1 MLRTPLIVFLI
12 CIHLFVCVRPCL
24 VDEPKPLEIPIIKTS
39 IEPSRSITPQVIEK
53 RNQTKEEII
62 NGYIKEICL
71 SYNMEPEFVQALVYQ
86 ESRYD
91 IKAKNQGCVGL
102 MQINTYYHADRA
114 KRLGVTDFYDPYG
127 NILLGV
133 DYLSELFHRY
143 KDPRMVLRVYKGVK

>member
-1 MLRTPLIVFLI
+1 MRRTSLIVCLMF
-12 CIHLFVCVRPCL
+12 LFVLSIVKSCPL
-24 VDEPKPLEIPIIKTS
+24 QEPKLPNIPSIKVTM
-39 IEPSRSITPQVIEK
+39 EPSRSLTPQVAEK
-53 RNQTKEEII
+53 RNQTKEEKI
-62 NGYIKEICL
+62 NEYIKEICL
-71 SYNMEPEFVQALVYQ
+71 SYNMEPEFVEVLVYQ

-91 IKAKNQGCVGL
+91 VNAKNHNCVGL

-133 DYLSELFHRY
+133 DYLSELFYQY